1 MTRFATFPLMV
12 LLLLLIGCTGRHES
26 IGIGTVETA
35 PSLTAAVPAHSLAE
49 STVPRIS
56 EEPVSLAARGNRVSQ
71 EQTDSASLGDIFFE
85 FDSALLSPQAQA
97 ILQHYANRMRTQP
110 TAGLRIEGM
119 ADPRGTQ
126 DYNYVLGE
134 RRAVAVKTYLIHL
147 GLNPEQ
153 LVTVSYGSLRLVCHR
168 KDEECYQL
176 NRRAHLV
183 DMPAP
188 PMPREASR

>member
-1 MTRFATFPLMV
+1 
-12 LLLLLIGCTGRHES
+12 
-26 IGIGTVETA
+26 
-35 PSLTAAVPAHSLAE
+35 
-49 STVPRIS
+49 
-56 EEPVSLAARGNRVSQ
+56 
-71 EQTDSASLGDIFFE
+71 LGDIFFE

-97 ILQHYANRMRTQP
+97 TLQHYANRMRTEP
-110 TAGLRIEGM
+110 TVGLRIEGM

-134 RRAVAVKTYLIHL
+134 RRAAAVKTYLIHL
-147 GLNPEQ
+147 GLNPER

-168 KDEECYQL
+168 EDEGCYQL

-183 DMPAP
+183 DIPAP